1 MKGSKSNL
9 KKVEILISEAGYVLR
24 YEKGNFKP
32 GYCILEEKKVIV
44 VNKFYPLEAK
54 FNSLV
59 ELLELITFDEQN
71 LSEASQILIQKLKKR
86 EDT

>member
-54 FNSLV
+54 FKHRRSSQPT
-59 ELLELITFDEQN
+59 ITWIYALTDVALTAN
-71 LSEASQILIQKLKKR
+71 NRYS
-86 EDT
+86 T